1 MSQEHLVPLREKL
14 SQKIAPWLNLMFN
27 SWSWILLTQPDGN
40 EMAELTPTIHNKC
53 SPSTASCSPRSLRGS
68 SCQFRLR
75 WAAWLA
81 VRGKAV
87 QHMWILCSPEFLG
100 FIYAM
105 YLSTIFHVSGADYSL
120 CLCCLQ
126 INTINVTS
134 ESTSIQNRS
143 SGINIFNISQPF
155 RSHILL
161 FNLAVG
167 KKKSSSG
174 SESKKIWQC
183 KYFFCHSG

>member
-1 MSQEHLVPLREKL
+1 MKWL
-14 SQKIAPWLNLMFN
+14 SWLPPYII
-27 SWSWILLTQPDGN
+27 S
-40 EMAELTPTIHNKC
+40 A

-87 QHMWILCSPEFLG
+87 QHMWILCSPECLG

-105 YLSTIFHVSGADYSL
+105 HLSTIFHVSGADYSL

-126 INTINVTS
+126 INTINITS

-167 KKKSSSG
+167 KKKKAVLDLNQKRFDSANIFSATLVSNQVQ
-174 SESKKIWQC
+174 K
-183 KYFFCHSG
+183 